1 MQKALFD
8 ELIGVLHER
17 GLSREIGSIPDL
29 IEYIYGY
36 LIPNIEAYKTNI
48 EGIMVNPAL
57 KREFTV
63 EEAEGL
69 AAELERVR
77 EAWTK
82 DTIGWIDRKSGING
96 LYLAVRTLFTDD
108 FIPKFKDIISELK
121 KTPQNIGPERFA
133 FLQKLE
139 GKFRPLEVT
148 LKTLYK
154 ETKAEDDKFVAFI
167 KTVKKSG
174 RNTGRGIV
182 NAEKERRNAIIA
194 QQIAALNAEQ
204 ARINAARAA
213 VRQGKEVSNAELL
226 AAKNIYNVESNTEET
241 RIPAL
246 QRKAEKDRIAAEE
259 AARALAAAEEE
270 ARAARASNSQNV
282 NMNALNREHER
293 LRKAA
298 ENAADAARKSARKAA
313 KRGHLAALNN
323 SNSNLSGAEEGAG
336 GAAGGRGAPVNLRA
350 FPAAAPPAPAPPAP
364 VMAPAAP
371 EYDAGAAAGGWGPPQ
386 AAAAAAPAYGARTP
400 PMAPGSPAYG
410 AAAAAGAPPSPGYA
424 ATYGPSANAGGA
436 GAGAA
441 AAAEAYVPPLEITKQ
456 QADAKRDEA
465 MALYEENKEM
475 IEEDDD
481 VKAAYKAAT
490 SKTIKVAK
498 TIYDRSQVLI
508 DTIHRALELAAGGN
522 NENGNSNGN
531 NQGGGRRRRR
541 KTYKRKHAKKS
552 KTRKH

>member
-1 MQKALFD
+1 MDESMQKALFD
-8 ELIGVLHER
+8 ELIGVLHVR

-29 IEYIYGY
+29 IEYIHGY

-63 EEAEGL
+63 EEAKGL

-82 DTIGWIDRKSGING
+82 DTISWIDRTSGING
-96 LYLAVRTLFTDD
+96 LYLAVRTLFTED

-323 SNSNLSGAEEGAG
+323 SNSNLSGAEEGEG

-350 FPAAAPPAPAPPAP
+350 FPAAAPPAAAPPAP

-371 EYDAGAAAGGWGPPQ
+371 EYGAGAAAGGWNRPQ
-386 AAAAAAPAYGARTP
+386 AAAAPAPASPVYGARTP

-410 AAAAAGAPPSPGYA
+410 AAPASPGYA
-424 ATYGPSANAGGA
+424 ATYGPAANAGGA
-436 GAGAA
+436 GAAA
-441 AAAEAYVPPLEITKQ
+441 APAYVPPVEITKE
-456 QADAKRDEA
+456 QADTKRAEA
-465 MALYEENKEM
+465 MAFYEENKEM

-490 SKTIKVAK
+490 SKTIKAAK

-508 DTIHRALELAAGGN
+508 DVIQRALELAAVGN
-522 NENGNSNGN
+522 NGNGNNNGNS
-531 NQGGGRRRRR
+531 QGGGRRRR
-541 KTYKRKHAKKS
+541 KTYKRKDAKKS